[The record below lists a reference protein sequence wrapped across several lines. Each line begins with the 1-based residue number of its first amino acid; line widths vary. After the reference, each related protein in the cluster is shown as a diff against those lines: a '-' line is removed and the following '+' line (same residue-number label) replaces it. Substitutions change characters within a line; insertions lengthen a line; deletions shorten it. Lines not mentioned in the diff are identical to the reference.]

1 MARLDLQERQIARRI
16 RAGKLRLEGPP
27 LARLHCDVVGAIHD
41 VMIGHDVAVGVN
53 DDSRSECV
61 LNDQQ
66 ARLRRAAVSIS
77 EQIAKETN
85 R

>member
-1 MARLDLQERQIARRI
+1 
-16 RAGKLRLEGPP
+16 
-27 LARLHCDVVGAIHD
+27 
-41 VMIGHDVAVGVN
+41 MIGHDVAVGVN